1 MWLWKLQCSF
11 VLLSSS
17 CMCFTGCRSYF
28 FLIFFF
34 SLRLQRSPVESYVVV
49 VRVTL
54 TLSCGTKILSPRR
67 VRKVWMYTEL
77 MQLQGKLTISCC
89 SQESQVYISG
99 SCNGKVGGGKKQQC
113 TFKQT
118 VYFKATFKMGLMA
131 LSLWLKAMHAACPS
145 PFLSHMQGRWGP
157 GMPLLCHGFLSH
169 SRGQPWAETRGV
181 QRRAALLNKAQGY
194 GSAALE
200 GSRQP
205 NVLTA
210 SPLSHP
216 GCRNS
221 QILLFV
227 MNWLTVRHRQFK
239 PILGKVTG
247 TYFVWIWLCV

>member
-1 MWLWKLQCSF
+1 MVYVTMEATMLICPAEQFLYVLYWLQKL
-11 VLLSSS
+11 L
-17 CMCFTGCRSYF
+17 F
-28 FLIFFF
+28 FNFFF

-131 LSLWLKAMHAACPS
+131 LSL
-145 PFLSHMQGRWGP
+145 
-157 GMPLLCHGFLSH
+157 
-169 SRGQPWAETRGV
+169 
-181 QRRAALLNKAQGY
+181 
-194 GSAALE
+194 
-200 GSRQP
+200 
-205 NVLTA
+205 
-210 SPLSHP
+210 
-216 GCRNS
+216 
-221 QILLFV
+221 
-227 MNWLTVRHRQFK
+227 
-239 PILGKVTG
+239 
-247 TYFVWIWLCV
+247 